1 MRRTFVAA
9 AGVTMLLA
17 ACADGTGIAPQA
29 SLQDPNQLSIHETTA
44 SVPAG
49 VPWPALDWWTRYGDE
64 QLNQLIREGLN
75 SSPTPRL
82 AAARM
87 RKAAAI
93 TGFAAAERLPRLDAR
108 IASTYQHFSGDDVIP
123 PPYAGTTGTESRASL
138 ELFVPLDLWGG
149 REAEYRAALGNLR
162 ANEIELQAARLDLA
176 TAIARAYAQL
186 AAESD
191 QLEISRDLLRQKHEI
206 AALSSRLAEAGLV
219 TAVEAEQVTA
229 ATATTEA
236 EIAQGEERASLLR
249 QRLAVLAGAG
259 PDRGQAIGRPHLAG
273 EAVRGLPSLV
283 PVELIGRR
291 PEIVAQ
297 RWRIEA
303 ASREIVATKARFYP
317 NVDLSAFIG
326 LSSIGLDRL
335 LNASSGIAGIGPA
348 ISLPIFDSGR
358 LRSDLAR
365 ADAEHDIA
373 VEQYNIAVIEAVQDV
388 VGQLTTWHAN
398 QVALAQEHKAVAGL
412 ERAYRLALL
421 RYGEGLSN
429 YLTVLSAQGE
439 LIAERRKEAEARSR
453 QTDASM
459 ALAHALGGGFA
470 PVAPSGT

>member
-1 MRRTFVAA
+1 M
-9 AGVTMLLA
+9 
-17 ACADGTGIAPQA
+17 
-29 SLQDPNQLSIHETTA
+29 
-44 SVPAG
+44 
-49 VPWPALDWWTRYGDE
+49 
-64 QLNQLIREGLN
+64 
-75 SSPTPRL
+75 
-82 AAARM
+82 
-87 RKAAAI
+87 
-93 TGFAAAERLPRLDAR
+93 
-108 IASTYQHFSGDDVIP
+108 
-123 PPYAGTTGTESRASL
+123 
-138 ELFVPLDLWGG
+138 
-149 REAEYRAALGNLR
+149 
-162 ANEIELQAARLDLA
+162 
-176 TAIARAYAQL
+176 
-186 AAESD
+186 
-191 QLEISRDLLRQKHEI
+191 
-206 AALSSRLAEAGLV
+206 
-219 TAVEAEQVTA
+219 
-229 ATATTEA
+229 
-236 EIAQGEERASLLR
+236 
-249 QRLAVLAGAG
+249 
-259 PDRGQAIGRPHLAG
+259 
-273 EAVRGLPSLV
+273 
-283 PVELIGRR
+283 ELIGRR